1 MKFFSRSAKKQQ
13 PGRRSSR
20 YSAPESVDVNYERE
34 NTTFRRNRTLTGSV
48 SSRIASV
55 GETNADMKS
64 ARVHAHEL
72 TQRRRHLGTLF
83 IGVITIAL
91 VLFGLVSQFTAKV
104 VVRADG
110 VAALDESYQQ
120 AIQSYLS
127 THPAERLRFLL
138 NTQQLTQYLQSKTPE
153 VAVVKEVDFEAFGAS
168 TFKVIMRNPIAGW
181 TIQNKQQYVDASGVA
196 FARNYFPAPSVQII
210 DNSGAQVQAG
220 QTVASNRFLGFVGR
234 TVGLAASQNI
244 TVTQVI
250 IPIGTTREVEL
261 RIDGV
266 AYPIKLTIDRPAG
279 EQVEDMA
286 RALAWFKAQNKT
298 PQYVDV
304 RISGRAFYL

>member
-1 MKFFSRSAKKQQ
+1 MKLFSRSSKVQQ

-20 YSAPESVDVNYERE
+20 NAPGHADVSYERD

-64 ARVHAHEL
+64 ARVHTHEL
-72 TQRRRHLGTLF
+72 TQKRRHLGALF
-83 IGVITIAL
+83 LGVLMVAL
-91 VLFGLVSQFTAKV
+91 ILFGLISQFTAKV
-104 VVRADG
+104 VVKADG
-110 VAALDESYQQ
+110 VATLDESYQE

-138 NTQQLTQYLQSKTPE
+138 NTQQLTHYLQSKTPE
-153 VAVVKEVDFEAFGAS
+153 VASVKEVDFEAFGAS

-210 DNSGAQVQAG
+210 DNSGAQVQVG

-250 IPIGTTREVEL
+250 IPLGTTREVEL

-266 AYPIKLTIDRPAG
+266 SYPIKLTIDRPVG

-286 RALAWFKAQNKT
+286 NALAWFKAQNKT
-298 PQYVDV
+298 PQYIDV